1 MTSAVVPMKR
11 RPAPPSPRAN
21 RLLGTAS
28 RLRQDPL
35 GCLQQFVDEA
45 GPASKYRFFAHWWGY
60 LFVHPDHYQH
70 ILQDNYKNFT
80 KLPHPTFLLLYPLV
94 GKGLLSNDG
103 ESWLRQR
110 RLAQPAFHRG
120 QIHEMGSVMT
130 AAVER
135 RFSRWEQAARSEEVV
150 EFDREMMEM
159 TLEIAGRTLFSVDL
173 TGEARNVGDVF
184 GRLNELFT
192 KLVVS
197 PISLYTMRIPFW
209 PSTRSVTRDVGALDQ
224 LIYAMINQRRVTGEP
239 GNDLMGMLLT
249 ARDEDTGEGM
259 DEKQLRDEVITLLI
273 AGHETTTLLLTW
285 FFYCLGKNPE
295 LEAQVQDEVDRTL
308 SGRLPTVEDIPKLVF
323 TRQVIDET
331 MRLYPPAYA
340 LSRWCAEDDVI
351 GGFDTPASAVIT
363 LSPFVTHRMP
373 EFWPRPNEFD
383 PERFN
388 PANKNDR
395 PRFAYIPFG
404 AGPRQCIGEGF
415 ALTESVLVAAAIA
428 QRFRLRIPDGYVAQL
443 DPQITLH
450 PKNGMPLQFELR

>member
-21 RLLGTAS
+21 RLLGTAR

-70 ILQDNYKNFT
+70 VLQDNYRNFT

-120 QIHEMGSVMT
+120 QIQEMGSVMT

-135 RFSRWEQAARSEEVV
+135 RFSRWEQFARSEEVV

-173 TGEARNVGDVF
+173 TGEAREVGDVF
-184 GRLNELFT
+184 GRLNELFV

-197 PISLYTMRIPFW
+197 PISLYTMRVPFW
-209 PSTRSVTRDVGALDQ
+209 PTTRKVTRDVGALDQ
-224 LIYAMINQRRVTGEP
+224 LIYAMINQRRAKGEP
-239 GNDLMGMLLT
+239 GNDLMGMLLS

-259 DEKQLRDEVITLLI
+259 GEKQLRDEVITLLI

-285 FFYCLGKNPE
+285 FFYCLGRSPE

-363 LSPFVTHRMP
+363 LSPFITHRMP
-373 EFWPRPNEFD
+373 EFWPRPLEFD
-383 PERFN
+383 PERFS
-388 PANKNDR
+388 PANKKER

-428 QRFRLRIPDGYVAQL
+428 QRFRLSIPDGYVAQL

-450 PKNGMPLQFELR
+450 PKGGMPLQFELR

>member
-21 RLLGTAS
+21 RLLGTAR

-70 ILQDNYKNFT
+70 VLQDNYRNFT

-120 QIHEMGSVMT
+120 QIQEMGSVMT

-135 RFSRWEQAARSEEVV
+135 RFSRWEQFARSEEVV

-173 TGEARNVGDVF
+173 TGEAREVGDVF
-184 GRLNELFT
+184 GRLNELFV

-197 PISLYTMRIPFW
+197 PISLYTMRVPFW
-209 PSTRSVTRDVGALDQ
+209 PTTRKVTRDVGALDQ
-224 LIYAMINQRRVTGEP
+224 LIYALINQRRATGEA
-239 GNDLMGMLLT
+239 GADLMGMLLS

-285 FFYCLGKNPE
+285 FFYCLGRNQE
-295 LEAQVQDEVDRTL
+295 LEARVQDEVDRTL
-308 SGRLPTVEDIPKLVF
+308 GGRLPTVEDIPKLVF

-363 LSPFVTHRMP
+363 LSPFITHRMP
-373 EFWPRPNEFD
+373 EFWPRPLEFD
-383 PERFN
+383 PERFS
-388 PANKNDR
+388 PANKKER

-415 ALTESVLVAAAIA
+415 ALTESVLVAAAIV
-428 QRFRLRIPDGYVAQL
+428 QRFRLSIPDGYVAQL

-450 PKNGMPLQFELR
+450 PKGGMPLQFELR

>member
-1 MTSAVVPMKR
+1 MTGAAISMKR

-21 RLLGTAS
+21 PLLGTAG

-45 GPASKYRFFAHWWGY
+45 GPACKYRFFAHWWGY
-60 LFVHPDHYQH
+60 LFVHPEHNKH
-70 ILQDNYKNFT
+70 VLLDNYKNFT

-103 ESWLRQR
+103 DSWLRQR
-110 RLAQPAFHRG
+110 RLAQPAFHRA
-120 QIHEMGSVMT
+120 QIQEMGSIMT
-130 AAVER
+130 AAAEK
-135 RFSRWEQAARSEEVV
+135 RFSRWEQSAKSGSAVQ
-150 EFDREMMEM
+150 FDREMMEM

-173 TGEARNVGDVF
+173 TGEAREVGNVF
-184 GRLNELFT
+184 SRLNEIFV

-209 PSTRSVTRDVGALDQ
+209 PSTRSVTRDVGALDR
-224 LIYAMINQRRVTGEP
+224 LIYAMINDRRATGES
-239 GNDLMGMLLT
+239 GSDLMGMLLS
-249 ARDEDTGEGM
+249 ARDEDTGRGM

-285 FFYCLGKNPE
+285 FFYCLGRHPE
-295 LEAQVQDEVDRTL
+295 IEANVHDEVDRTL
-308 SGRLPTVEDIPKLVF
+308 NGRLPTVEDIPNLVYL
-323 TRQVIDET
+323 RQVIDET
-331 MRLYPPAYA
+331 MRLFPPAYA

-351 GGFDTPASAVIT
+351 GGFATPASAVIT
-363 LSPFVTHRMP
+363 LSPFITHRMP
-373 EFWPRPNEFD
+373 EFWPRPRE
-383 PERFN
+383 FN
-388 PANKNDR
+388 PDRFSQANEQDR
-395 PRFAYIPFG
+395 HRFAYIPFG

-428 QRFRLRIPDGYVAQL
+428 QRFRLRIPEGYVAQL

-450 PKNGMPLQFELR
+450 PKGGMKLQFELR

>member
-21 RLLGTAS
+21 RLLGTAR

-45 GPASKYRFFAHWWGY
+45 GPASKYRFFADTWGY
-60 LFVHPDHYQH
+60 LCVHPDHYQH

-80 KLPHPTFLLLYPLV
+80 KLPHPSFLLLYPLV

-120 QIHEMGSVMT
+120 QIQAMGRIMT
-130 AAVER
+130 AAAER
-135 RFSRWEQAARSEEVV
+135 RFPRWEDSARAGKVV

-159 TLEIAGRTLFSVDL
+159 TLEIAGRTLFNVDL
-173 TGEARNVGDVF
+173 TGEAREVGTVF
-184 GRLNELFT
+184 NRLNELFA

-197 PISLYTMRIPFW
+197 PVSLYTMRIPFW
-209 PSTRSVTRDVGALDQ
+209 PSTHKVTRDVRALDQ
-224 LIYAMINQRRVTGEP
+224 LIYSMINQRRATGMP
-239 GNDLMGMLLT
+239 GDDLMGMLLS
-249 ARDEDTGEGM
+249 ARDEETGEGM

-285 FFYCLGKNPE
+285 FFYCLGRFPE
-295 LEAQVQDEVDRTL
+295 YEAKVQDEVDRTL
-308 SGRLPTVEDIPKLVF
+308 NGRMPTFEDIPKLVY

-340 LSRWCAEDDVI
+340 LSRWCADDDVI
-351 GGFDTPASAVIT
+351 GGFATPASAVIT
-363 LSPFVTHRMP
+363 LCPFITHRMP
-373 EFWPRPNEFD
+373 EFWPRPHEFD

-388 PANKNDR
+388 PVNKKER
-395 PRFAYIPFG
+395 HRFAYIPFG
-404 AGPRQCIGEGF
+404 AGPRQCIGDGF

-428 QRFRLRIPDGYVAQL
+428 QRFRLRIPDGYVAQM

-450 PKNGMPLQFELR
+450 PKGGMPLQFELR

>member
-21 RLLGTAS
+21 RLLGTAR

-70 ILQDNYKNFT
+70 ILQDNYRNFT

-120 QIHEMGSVMT
+120 QIQEMGSVMT

-135 RFSRWEQAARSEEVV
+135 RFSRWEQFARSEELV

-173 TGEARNVGDVF
+173 TGEAREVGDVF
-184 GRLNELFT
+184 GRLNELFV

-197 PISLYTMRIPFW
+197 PISLYTMRVPFW
-209 PSTRSVTRDVGALDQ
+209 PTTRKVTRDVGALDQ
-224 LIYAMINQRRVTGEP
+224 LIYAMINHRRAKGEP
-239 GNDLMGMLLT
+239 GNDLMGMLLS

-259 DEKQLRDEVITLLI
+259 GQKQLRDEVITLLI

-285 FFYCLGKNPE
+285 FFYCLGRSPE

-351 GGFDTPASAVIT
+351 GGFDTPAGAVIT
-363 LSPFVTHRMP
+363 LSPYITHRMP
-373 EFWPRPNEFD
+373 EFWPRPHEFD

-388 PANKNDR
+388 PANKKER
-395 PRFAYIPFG
+395 HRFAYIPFG

-450 PKNGMPLQFELR
+450 PKGAMPLQFELR

>member
-21 RLLGTAS
+21 RLLGTAR

-45 GPASKYRFFAHWWGY
+45 GPASKYRLFACMWGY

-120 QIHEMGSVMT
+120 QIQAMGRIMT
-130 AAVER
+130 AAAER
-135 RFSRWEQAARSEEVV
+135 RFSRWEDSTRTGKVV

-159 TLEIAGRTLFSVDL
+159 TLEIAGRTLFTVDL
-173 TGEARNVGDVF
+173 TGEAREVGIIF
-184 GRLNELFT
+184 NRLNELFV

-197 PISLYTMRIPFW
+197 PVSLYTMRIPFW
-209 PSTRSVTRDVGALDQ
+209 PSTHKVTRDVGALDQ
-224 LIYAMINQRRVTGEP
+224 LIYSMINQRRATGAP
-239 GNDLMGMLLT
+239 GDDLMGMLLS
-249 ARDEDTGEGM
+249 ARDEETGEGM

-273 AGHETTTLLLTW
+273 SGHETTTLLLTW
-285 FFYCLGKNPE
+285 FFYCLGRYPE

-308 SGRLPTVEDIPKLVF
+308 NGRLPTVEDIPNLVY

-331 MRLYPPAYA
+331 LRLFPPAYA
-340 LSRWCAEDDVI
+340 LSRWCADDDVI
-351 GGFDTPASAVIT
+351 GGFATPASAVIT
-363 LSPFVTHRMP
+363 LCPFITHRMP
-373 EFWPRPNEFD
+373 EFWPRPHEFD

-388 PANKNDR
+388 PANKKER
-395 PRFAYIPFG
+395 HRFAYIPFG
-404 AGPRQCIGEGF
+404 AGPRQCIGESF
-415 ALTESVLVAAAIA
+415 ALTESILVAAAIA
-428 QRFRLRIPDGYVAQL
+428 QRFRLLIPDGYVAQL

-450 PKNGMPLQFELR
+450 PKGGMPLQFERR

>member
-21 RLLGTAS
+21 RLLGTAR

-45 GPASKYRFFAHWWGY
+45 GPASKYRFFANLWGY
-60 LFVHPDHYQH
+60 LFVHPNHYQH
-70 ILQDNYKNFT
+70 ILQDNYRNFT

-120 QIHEMGSVMT
+120 QIQQMGNIMT
-130 AAVER
+130 AAAER
-135 RFSRWEQAARSEEVV
+135 RFSRWEQSAQSGKVI

-173 TGEARNVGDVF
+173 TGEARDVGEVF
-184 GRLNELFT
+184 GRLNELFV

-209 PSTRSVTRDVGALDQ
+209 PSTRNVTRDVGALDK
-224 LIYAMINQRRVTGEP
+224 LIYAMINERRAAEEP
-239 GNDLMGMLLT
+239 GNDLMGMLLS
-249 ARDEDTGEGM
+249 ARDDDTGERM
-259 DEKQLRDEVITLLI
+259 NEKQLRDEVITLLI

-285 FFYCLGKNPE
+285 FFYCLGRYPE
-295 LEAQVQDEVDRTL
+295 LEKQVQDEVDRTL

-323 TRQVIDET
+323 TRQVINET

-363 LSPFVTHRMP
+363 LSPFITHRMP
-373 EFWPRPNEFD
+373 EFWPRPHEFD
-383 PERFN
+383 PERFS
-388 PANKNDR
+388 PANEKDR

-428 QRFRLRIPDGYVAQL
+428 QRFRLRIPDGYVAQM

-450 PKNGMPLQFELR
+450 PKGGMPLQFELR